1 MNVKR
6 LVEYGLVAAALVGV
20 GALAW
25 GEPVK
30 VDPKIPAYD
39 KTKDAVSGKIKSAGS
54 DTMINLMD
62 DWAKGFKKEYPNVEV
77 EVEGKG
83 TGTAMPALIQGA
95 AQFGPMSRPLKK
107 AEIDQF
113 EEKFKY
119 KPTQLPTSLDA
130 LAVFVHK
137 DNPIKS
143 LTLQQVDA
151 VFSKNR
157 KAGGDKDLKTW
168 GDLGLDGEWKDK
180 PISLYGRNSASGTY
194 AFFKEHVLLNGDY
207 KDSVK
212 EQPGSAG
219 VVDAV
224 ATDKFAIGY
233 SGIGYKTSDVRAVPL
248 AKTAKSKAIEATADN
263 VYADEYP
270 LARYLYL
277 TLNHK
282 PNSELEPLRREFL
295 KYVFS
300 KDGQEIVIKQ
310 GYFPVTA
317 AVREK
322 SLKSVGIDPKK

>member
-6 LVEYGLVAAALVGV
+6 LVEYGLVVAALVGV

-25 GEPVK
+25 GEPIK
-30 VDPKIPAYD
+30 VDPKIPAYE
-39 KTKDAVSGKIKSAGS
+39 KSKDAVSGKIKSAGS

-83 TGTAMPALIQGA
+83 SGTAMPALIQGA

-143 LTLQQVDA
+143 LTLRQVDA
-151 VFSKNR
+151 IFSKNR

-180 PISLYGRNSASGTY
+180 PISLYGRNDASGTY

-212 EQPGSAG
+212 AQPGSAG
-219 VVDAV
+219 VVGAV

-233 SGIGYKTSDVRAVPL
+233 SGIGYKTADVRAVPL
-248 AKTAKSKAIEATADN
+248 AKTDKSKAIEATAEN

-277 TLNHK
+277 TVNHK

-300 KDGQEIVIKQ
+300 KEGQEVVIKQ
-310 GYFPVTA
+310 GYFPVTE